1 MILVGDVLSI
11 NIQVVIYF
19 CIAVYWEML
28 FGLNG
33 ISGCSTSFGH
43 WGKC

>member
-19 CIAVYWEML
+19 CIAVYWENAL
-28 FGLNG
+28 WSEWDVWL
-33 ISGCSTSFGH
+33 
-43 WGKC
+43 